1 MLLESCDTRESMCSR
16 TLSSSSSSPKVAILR
31 GSCRLCSLD
40 LLWYGCLNSRSRKD
54 LPSARQGCAVAAMA
68 NWCCVEY
75 EAALVCCEVEESWGF
90 KKVERDD
97 ERE

>member
-1 MLLESCDTRESMCSR
+1 
-16 TLSSSSSSPKVAILR
+16 
-31 GSCRLCSLD
+31 
-40 LLWYGCLNSRSRKD
+40 
-54 LPSARQGCAVAAMA
+54 MA

-97 ERE
+97 EREQEAGSSRAAPVQRAEAHG